1 MPRGWRG
8 RLMGAGASACGVG
21 AVLGPYGIRA
31 AASGGPTGWTAV
43 SGWNEYG
50 RSAPFADCTKFK
62 PPAGTR
68 RLCQRTPPARR
79 PASLFYLWYR
89 GPPARAAVGGPP
101 NHDALLGTFGRRA
114 ILAQPWDYLDQV
126 VSELPRFVDW
136 NAYHRRFSGGGPFLI
151 VRRDPSTE
159 RQVEAQVRHD
169 YSAARLSIEGGVT
182 RIGEWQDTERLARLV
197 PRPVVVVGLV
207 RLVLARGPARRR
219 APAFAVGGG

>member
-1 MPRGWRG
+1 M
-8 RLMGAGASACGVG
+8 A
-21 AVLGPYGIRA
+21 RA
-31 AASGGPTGWTAV
+31 AS
-43 SGWNEYG
+43 
-50 RSAPFADCTKFK
+50 RSWALVLLP
-62 PPAGTR
+62 R
-68 RLCQRTPPARR
+68 Q
-79 PASLFYLWYR
+79 YR
-89 GPPARAAVGGPP
+89 GSPARAAFGGPP

-182 RIGEWQDTERLARLV
+182 RIGEWQDTERLAGFV
-197 PRPVVVVGLV
+197 PGAFVVLALAGL
-207 RLVLARGPARRR
+207 LLARGLARRGALLFTLAGGSLVLLPAMTLTLIVR
-219 APAFAVGGG
+219 YTMPPTPFSPRECSTGVNVVSASVIAPPQPSMYIDTSSFSALGK